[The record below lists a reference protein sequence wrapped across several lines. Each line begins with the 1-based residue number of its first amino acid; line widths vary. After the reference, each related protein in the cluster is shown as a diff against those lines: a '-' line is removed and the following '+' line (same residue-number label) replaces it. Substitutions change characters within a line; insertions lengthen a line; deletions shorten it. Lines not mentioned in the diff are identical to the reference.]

1 VRVSSILLSA
11 SLGLTLAACTTPS
24 KTAPPPQAAVAGPV
38 AVVAAPGAAAQAAA
52 DNKGPGNPDQT
63 ICKREEVTGSRLAG
77 HRECHTR
84 AEWAQINATGM
95 DKLQMLGAPGPTP
108 TQTAAQFGNG
118 P

>member
-1 VRVSSILLSA
+1 LRGSSIFLLA
-11 SLGLTLAACTTPS
+11 SLGLALGACTTQTKS
-24 KTAPPPQAAVAGPV
+24 APPPQAAVAGPV
-38 AVVAAPGAAAQAAA
+38 AIVAAPGAAQAAA

-95 DKLQMLGAPGPTP
+95 DKLNMLGAPGPTP